1 MEALEIE
8 RERLRKAERE
18 EREKRVKRQKKE
30 DGRRYLSNGEGKSG
44 HSCALTCHVT
54 SSSDYYKNYI
64 Y

>member
-30 DGRRYLSNGEGKSG
+30 DGRRYLSNGEGKSEIG
-44 HSCALTCHVT
+44 RAHV
-54 SSSDYYKNYI
+54 
-64 Y
+64 